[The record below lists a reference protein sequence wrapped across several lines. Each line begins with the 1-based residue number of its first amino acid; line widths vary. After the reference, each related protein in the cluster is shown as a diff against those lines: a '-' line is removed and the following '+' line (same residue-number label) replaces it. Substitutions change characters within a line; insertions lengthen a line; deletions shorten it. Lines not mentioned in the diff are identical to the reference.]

1 MKNTNLILGSVG
13 SGKTRGVMFD
23 TLETLIQN
31 DKNLF
36 IIDNKEE
43 YYPRFQK
50 ELAERGYQVKVINF
64 LDTSMS
70 NGWNLLR
77 YPYELYQSKN
87 IDVAL
92 SVLRGIAMTLCK
104 NNSELDSFWENTAA
118 DFFMALVLIL
128 FKEGQESEIHFYSLA
143 QLLIFLDVDTKEHIL
158 KMREYLQKLDV
169 NDPIYRLA
177 SSTVFSPIETRSGIL
192 STLKTLL
199 SSYLGFPGVMN
210 VLSSNDLDISK
221 LEGKVAIFFMS
232 HGEKKKMENLLLE
245 QLLMYIK
252 KNHVP
257 FVFAFDNLNKVP
269 TIPFI
274 EEFTEYARQ
283 NQTFTYFITNHIEEL
298 KSKYPQYTF
307 DNMEEVIDCDSL
319 EYLEIDEQE
328 YQADYPSLE
337 MKGYSK
343 FDVSKIF

>member
-1 MKNTNLILGSVG
+1 MKHTNLILGSVG

-23 TLETLIQN
+23 TLETFIQN
-31 DKNLF
+31 GKNLF

-50 ELAERGYQVKVINF
+50 ELVERGYQVKVINL
-64 LDTSMS
+64 LDTSKS

-77 YPYELYQSKN
+77 YPYELCQNKN
-87 IDVAL
+87 IDAAL

-104 NNSELDSFWENTAA
+104 SNSELDSFWENTAA
-118 DFFMALVLIL
+118 DFFMALVLML
-128 FKEGQESEIHFYSLA
+128 FKEGKKDEIHFYSLA
-143 QLLIFLDVDTKEHIL
+143 RFLSYLDVDTEEHIL

-210 VLSSNDLDISK
+210 VLSSNDLDFSK
-221 LEGKVAIFFMS
+221 LKDKTAIFFTS
-232 HGEKKKMENLLLE
+232 HGEKKKMGNLLLE

-252 KNHVP
+252 KSHVP
-257 FVFAFDNLNKVP
+257 FVFVFDNLNKMLS
-269 TIPFI
+269 IPFI
-274 EEFTEYARQ
+274 EEFTEYAMQ
-283 NQTFTYFITNHIEEL
+283 NQTVTYFITNNLEEL
-298 KSKYPQYTF
+298 KDKYPKYTF

-319 EYLEIDEQE
+319 EYLEIDSHEC
-328 YQADYPSLE
+328 QADYPSLE
-337 MKGYSK
+337 IKKYPTIDIDK
-343 FDVSKIF
+343 TF